1 MWAGVDNMDVVHPCP
16 HVPQGEGRSEGL
28 VHKSTGF
35 FPDNQLTNCTTALI
49 HTQKT
54 EFYPQ
59 ILPKSL
65 IFLSSG
71 EITPFQL
78 LVVNR
83 HGEEKHHIL
92 GQWDGSIMLETHK
105 EKSYH

>member
-1 MWAGVDNMDVVHPCP
+1 VNYGRKRLKPRYISRYQKLLPCCGPCGREAGECGQAVDNMDVVHPCP

-35 FPDNQLTNCTTALI
+35 FPDNQLINCTTALI

-59 ILPKSL
+59 ILPKS
-65 IFLSSG
+65 
-71 EITPFQL
+71 QL
-78 LVVNR
+78 L
-83 HGEEKHHIL
+83 
-92 GQWDGSIMLETHK
+92 K
-105 EKSYH
+105 ENIDD